1 MPEELTKNP
10 EMNHKK
16 RRLWL
21 LWICVPAVIFW
32 LFLCCFYFIL
42 LGHHVIRWSFGHLYT
57 PPALSPKKAAV
68 YSDFIR
74 LMKAH
79 PEYRSFHLDGS
90 GPSKMVIGQ
99 MLTGKKGFTA
109 YEVDELERISR
120 NFKRIN
126 CLSADKY
133 GSYVVFMPTPN
144 YVLPTSPGL
153 LYSID
158 GWNPNDVDDPFFNR
172 SKPFKLI
179 KDRWYTSKRLALCPF
194 CMSSVGWQLPNS
206 YIDLSLYDPG
216 SVSRKDPV
224 ILWKAASSGDL
235 KRVESLISNGADVN
249 SKNED
254 GLTPLHVAAV
264 RGQLAVVDFLINN
277 GADVNTKTKDGKTL
291 LHHVAREGHF
301 EVVALLIDSGSDL
314 NAKDVAGRTPLNCA
328 MRWRKYDIAMLLINR
343 GADVNTKDGTGI
355 TPLHYA
361 SSSGDN
367 NLVKLLISEG
377 SDINAK
383 RTNGETP
390 LHYAVRAGQLTS
402 AELLLA
408 KGADIKAKQE
418 DGLTPLHLSAREGHI
433 DIIKLLLTKNVDI
446 NARSNKGQTA
456 QDLAREVGN
465 SDIVVLLEIAE
476 QR

>member
-21 LWICVPAVIFW
+21 LWICVPAVIIW

-42 LGHHVIRWSFGHLYT
+42 LGHHVVRWSFGHLYT
-57 PPALSPKKAAV
+57 PPALSSKKAAV
-68 YSDFIR
+68 YGDFIR

-79 PEYRSFHLDGS
+79 PEYRRFHLDGS
-90 GPSKMVIGQ
+90 GPSKMVISN
-99 MLTGKKGFTA
+99 MLTGDKGFTA
-109 YEVDELERISR
+109 YEVDELVRISR

-133 GSYVVFMPTPN
+133 GSYVVFMPTTN
-144 YVLPTSPGL
+144 YILPTSPGL

-216 SVSRKDPV
+216 SVSRKAPV

-235 KRVESLISNGADVN
+235 KRIESLISNGADVN
-249 SKNED
+249 SKNKD

-277 GADVNTKTKDGKTL
+277 SADVNTKTKDGQTL

-301 EVVALLIDSGSDL
+301 RVVELLIDSGSDL
-314 NAKDVAGRTPLNCA
+314 NTKDNAGRTPLNCA
-328 MRWRKYDIAMLLINR
+328 LRWRKYDVAKLLVRR

-361 SSSGDN
+361 SSSEDS
-367 NLVKLLISEG
+367 NLVKLLISKG

-390 LHYAVRAGQLTS
+390 LHYAAWAGQLNS
-402 AELLLA
+402 AELLLDN
-408 KGADIKAKQE
+408 GADIDAKTNQGE
-418 DGLTPLHLSAREGHI
+418 
-433 DIIKLLLTKNVDI
+433 
-446 NARSNKGQTA
+446 TA
-456 QDLAREVGN
+456 QDLARAAGN
-465 SDIVVLLEIAE
+465 SDIVELLEIAG